1 MIIRQLNIINFKSIE
16 TASLSLSHKVN
27 CFVGL
32 NGMGKTN
39 ILDAL
44 HYLSLTKS
52 HLGIHDNLA
61 VRSGQDFAILEGVYQ
76 SDSQDERHLLLQI
89 SPGKRKI
96 LKRNKKEYER
106 LSEHIGAFPLVIIS
120 PYDSLLI
127 QGGSEERRRF
137 IDQQLSQEDATYLSV
152 LTQYN
157 KALAQRNALLKAP
170 KGATDTLLDV
180 IDMKMG
186 QLAEYIY
193 RRRSQF
199 VADFVP
205 HFQRYYSAIS
215 GGQEVVQL
223 CYESQLSRTD
233 GDLYRLLVEVR
244 ERDRI
249 LGHTTRGVHRDDLQM
264 LYQGEQMRRI
274 GSQGQCKT
282 YLISLKLAQY
292 HVLSLKGE
300 RPLLLLDDIFD
311 KLDSE
316 RVGRIVSLVGGE
328 DFGQIFITDTN
339 REHLDSIVHTLGKE
353 HRVFSVQHGVVSPQ
367 HSNIV

>member
-1 MIIRQLNIINFKSIE
+1 MILRQLNIINFKSIE
-16 TASLSLSHKVN
+16 AASLSLSPKVN

-52 HLGIHDNLA
+52 HLGIQDSLA
-61 VRSGQDFAILEGVYQ
+61 VRTGQEFALLEGVYQ
-76 SDSQDERHLLLQI
+76 SDSEDDRQLLLQI
-89 SPGKRKI
+89 CPGKRKI

-120 PYDSLLI
+120 PCDSLLI

-137 IDQQLSQEDATYLSV
+137 LDQQLSQEDATYLSV

-170 KGATDTLLDV
+170 KGATDTLLEI
-180 IDMKMG
+180 IDMKMA

-193 RRRSQF
+193 HRRRRF

-205 HFQRYYSAIS
+205 HFQQYYSIIS
-215 GGQEVVQL
+215 GGQETVEL
-223 CYESQLSRTD
+223 SYESQLSRTE

-244 ERDRI
+244 ERDRL
-249 LGHTTRGVHRDDLQM
+249 LGHTTRGIHRDDLQM

-282 YLISLKLAQY
+282 YLTSLKLAQY

-300 RPLLLLDDIFD
+300 RPILLLDDIFD

-328 DFGQIFITDTN
+328 GFGQIFITDTN
-339 REHLDSIVHTLGKE
+339 REHLDSIVHALGQE
-353 HRVFSVQHGVVSPQ
+353 YRIFSVQHGVVSPQ
-367 HSNIV
+367 HSSTE